1 MNIYPNNLIAQY
13 VTKLPKRI
21 KLTGE
26 WRVSLKEISI
36 PMTLVNIG
44 PNSYTVQII
53 DKSTGKVDDVK
64 LLPSKMYAV
73 IGTVTGELNKL
84 TQQKYN
90 IVFRTQLSDGKR
102 FVRIDVNIVRYSI
115 RLNSRLAELLGY
127 FSADRIFE
135 RGRHLADKAPT
146 LPGIKQMHNLYVY
159 CDIVE
164 NVIVGDS
171 SAPLLRIVE
180 VTRDIRSCLLYTS
193 DAADE

>member
-53 DKSTGKVDDVK
+53 DKSTQRVDDVK
-64 LLPSKMYAV
+64 SLPSKMYAV

-84 TQQKYN
+84 TRQKYN
-90 IVFRTQLSDGKR
+90 IVFRTQLQDGR
-102 FVRIDVNIVRYSI
+102 RWIRIDVILS
-115 RLNSRLAELLGY
+115 GTP
-127 FSADRIFE
+127 FD
-135 RGRHLADKAPT
+135 
-146 LPGIKQMHNLYVY
+146 
-159 CDIVE
+159 
-164 NVIVGDS
+164 
-171 SAPLLRIVE
+171 
-180 VTRDIRSCLLYTS
+180 
-193 DAADE
+193 